1 MQTLP
6 VRLDQLI
13 DFVASEHPDGS
24 ALDHL
29 QDAVLVA
36 DRLGEQSDHLIG
48 HFVDQARRSG
58 ASWSDIGRH
67 MGVSKQAAQKR
78 FVARNDDDLLETL
91 SASGQPTA
99 RGRTVFT
106 ARGRIVFDKA
116 ILAAQNAG
124 SAETNPTHILLGLL
138 EEDGSLACRIL
149 DDLEVSTDKLR
160 EDALAQLPTAPRRQ
174 GDAPLNEDANRIV
187 TLARR
192 EALTLGHGYIGTEHV
207 LLALLQDDGDPARL
221 LVQRGVTH
229 EIAQARLN
237 EELDALRRQAQEP
250 PGQ

>member
-1 MQTLP
+1 MRTLP
-6 VRLDQLI
+6 VRMDQLI
-13 DFVASEHPDGS
+13 DFIASEHPDGS

-36 DRLGEQSDHLIG
+36 DRLSEQSDHLIG

-78 FVARNDDDLLETL
+78 FVAQNDGDLLETL

-99 RGRTVFT
+99 RGRIVFT

-116 ILAAQNAG
+116 TLAAQNAG
-124 SAETNPTHILLGLL
+124 SIATNPTHVLLGLL
-138 EEDGSLACRIL
+138 EEVGSLACRIL
-149 DDLEVSTDKLR
+149 DDLQVSVDQLR
-160 EDALAQLPTAPRRQ
+160 EDAMSLLPKASRRS
-174 GDAPLNEDANRIV
+174 GNTPLDEGANRIV
-187 TLARR
+187 SLARR
-192 EALTLGHGYIGTEHV
+192 EALTLGHSYIGTEHV

-221 LVQRGVTH
+221 LAERGVTH
-229 EIAQARLN
+229 EAALARLD
-237 EELDALRRQAQEP
+237 EELDALRSRTQEP
-250 PGQ
+250 SQ